1 FGFVYSA
8 LSSVSYR
15 WLKRR
20 EKGRVSLRNNGD
32 TNFPQS
38 EPFPKSL
45 ARIRQQRKKRCGRA
59 LCCPWLSWRPASSSD
74 QVSREGGFIFII
86 RNKKFLLKGG
96 LAGGSVYVVYNQ
108 GLLGGGEEGAQALH
122 KAKEALPPAVEEWAK
137 YFGWQ
142 VPAIPKTDFSLCN
155 AWNSGVRTVIGGLS
169 VAPTRA
175 SEYTQYGWKY
185 MKDLVK

>member
-1 FGFVYSA
+1 MASRFVP
-8 LSSVSYR
+8 V
-15 WLKRR
+15 
-20 EKGRVSLRNNGD
+20 
-32 TNFPQS
+32 
-38 EPFPKSL
+38 
-45 ARIRQQRKKRCGRA
+45 I
-59 LCCPWLSWRPASSSD
+59 
-74 QVSREGGFIFII
+74 
-86 RNKKFLLKGG
+86 KFLLKGG
-96 LAGGSVYVVYNQ
+96 LAGGSIYVVYSQ

-122 KAKEALPPAVEEWAK
+122 KAKEALPPALEEWAK

-142 VPAIPKTDFSLCN
+142 FPAIPKTDFSLCN